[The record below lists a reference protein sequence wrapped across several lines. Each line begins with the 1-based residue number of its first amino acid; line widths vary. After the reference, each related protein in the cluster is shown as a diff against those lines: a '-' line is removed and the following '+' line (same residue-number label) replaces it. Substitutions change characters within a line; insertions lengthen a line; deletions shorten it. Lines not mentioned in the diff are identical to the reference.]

1 MPLQESWATA
11 ANSDTFGAPPAGE
24 ERMSAPRPTS
34 PHDVQLLCS
43 PESPV
48 TLRAP
53 LSAERGVPYTEHWAL
68 PVPYP
73 HTLAR
78 RCVQPEGGQ
87 ARVSLPQGLPGTKE
101 PHSPTSSA
109 RAPREWAAPVAQV
122 QKPVAHEDMELDQL
136 DLNPRILAAVRR
148 ARLKSMKEVLRFSGP
163 DLQRCTGLSSSDVRC
178 LLTAAA
184 KHLRGHCTL
193 TELPRPG
200 LLSLQRCNCT
210 SRVLGLGSALLD
222 RLLGGGLP
230 LNGIT
235 ELAGRSSA
243 GKTQLALQLCLAVQF
258 PRQHGGLEAGP
269 WPHPHS
275 LIPLL
280 DRLLGGGLPLNGI
293 TELAGRSSAGKTQ
306 LALQLCLAVQFP
318 RQHGGLEAGAVYIC
332 TEAAFPSKR
341 LCQLISQQSRLRVDV
356 PGEVVQSIRFGDRIF
371 IEHTA
376 DVDALLQCV
385 SQKVPVLLSQGL
397 ARLLVVDS
405 VAAPFRCEFDGQ
417 ASVARARCLQSLGA
431 TLRWLSSTF
440 QIPVLCV
447 NQVTEAV
454 EQLGSQDERL
464 CPALGIT
471 WANQLL
477 MRLMADR
484 VREEE
489 AMLGPSSCPTR
500 TLRVVFAPHLPPCS
514 CSYIVSEEGVRG
526 TLETSAC

>member
-1 MPLQESWATA
+1 
-11 ANSDTFGAPPAGE
+11 
-24 ERMSAPRPTS
+24 
-34 PHDVQLLCS
+34 
-43 PESPV
+43 
-48 TLRAP
+48 
-53 LSAERGVPYTEHWAL
+53 
-68 PVPYP
+68 
-73 HTLAR
+73 
-78 RCVQPEGGQ
+78 
-87 ARVSLPQGLPGTKE
+87 
-101 PHSPTSSA
+101 
-109 RAPREWAAPVAQV
+109 
-122 QKPVAHEDMELDQL
+122 MELDQL

-193 TELPRPG
+193 T
-200 LLSLQRCNCT
+200 
-210 SRVLGLGSALLD
+210 
-222 RLLGGGLP
+222 
-230 LNGIT
+230 
-235 ELAGRSSA
+235 
-243 GKTQLALQLCLAVQF
+243 ALQLYQQ
-258 PRQHGGLEAGP
+258 RP

-454 EQLGSQDERL
+454 EQLGMPFCPRSQDERL